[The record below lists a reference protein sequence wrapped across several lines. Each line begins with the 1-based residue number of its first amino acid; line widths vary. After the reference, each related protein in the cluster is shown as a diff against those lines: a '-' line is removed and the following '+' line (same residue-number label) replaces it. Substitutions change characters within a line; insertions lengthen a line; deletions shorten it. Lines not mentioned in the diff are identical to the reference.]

1 MDQNIKKTIWM
12 YSVLGGVCATFFLAL
27 LSSNLKLSDSCF
39 LWLSSLCFGI
49 LLPTFIAFLSGLLV
63 CEEKGFASEAILE
76 ILDRKWLTRVI
87 GFSQKLL
94 VLAFIFL
101 LCHFSLFIGISMFVV
116 TIIMLLIT
124 RRFLFLVKGWDQTL
138 KQIKEEENRPDPN

>member
-1 MDQNIKKTIWM
+1 MDENLKKTMWM
-12 YSVLGGVCATFFLAL
+12 YSALGGVCAAFFLAL
-27 LSSNLKLSDSCF
+27 LSSNIKLSDSCF

-63 CEEKGFASEAILE
+63 CEEKGFGSEAISE
-76 ILDRKWLTRVI
+76 ILEKKWITRVTR
-87 GFSQKLL
+87 FSQKLL

-116 TIIMLLIT
+116 TIIMFLMT
-124 RRFLFLVKGWDQTL
+124 RHFLFLVKGWDQTL
-138 KQIKEEENRPDPN
+138 KRIKEEENKPDPN